1 MNPIYISPGVRTP
14 FVKSG
19 GSFAGHVAL
28 ELSVPVAKAM
38 ADIAAPDFLV
48 WGQVI
53 PDVMVS
59 NIGRE
64 LVFEAGLNPDTP
76 AFSTVLACS
85 TSFMGAIEA
94 AGMIGKGGTHLALVG
109 GAETMSHVPL
119 ALSTAAADRI
129 VAEFARNPR
138 GAAEMIAATTAAD
151 FQLPGQ
157 AWANKQSGRS
167 QGQHTEDTARHFGIS
182 RQAQDERALLS
193 HRAAIVGQD
202 DGFFD
207 DLLVPFAGVTQDA
220 IPRRDTSLERLST
233 LRPAFDPVAGTITA
247 GNASPLTD
255 GAAGLWVAD
264 AEGMKKLGREPA
276 VRLLDWQIAA
286 MDFRHSEEGILMA
299 PARAIPRLLAQHR
312 LRFSDIAS
320 WNIHEA
326 FAAQVLANIAAASDP
341 VYRREKAGVD
351 FDLGEFDWARVN
363 PHGGSLSIGHPFA
376 ATGARILSQAAKEL
390 QACSSGTYGIVS
402 LCADGGQGTV
412 ALLQRV

>member
-1 MNPIYISPGVRTP
+1 MLPVYLSPGVRTP
-14 FVKSG
+14 FAKAG
-19 GSFAGHVAL
+19 GPFARHSAL
-28 ELSVPVAKAM
+28 ELSMPVASAM
-38 ADIAAPDFLV
+38 AAVATPDFLV

-59 NIGRE
+59 NIARE
-64 LVFEAGLNPDTP
+64 LVFQAGLDPETP

-85 TSFMGAIEA
+85 TSFMAAIEA
-94 AGMIGKGGTHLALVG
+94 AGMIGSGGTHLALVG

-119 ALSTAAADRI
+119 ALNMAAADRI
-129 VAEFARNPR
+129 VAGFAKDPR
-138 GAAEMIAATTAAD
+138 AAAEMIAATTAAD
-151 FQLPGQ
+151 FQLPRQ

-167 QGQHTEDTARHFGIS
+167 QGQHTEDTARHFKIS

-193 HRAAIVGQD
+193 HRAAIAGQD
-202 DGFFD
+202 AGFFD
-207 DLLVPFAGVTQDA
+207 DLLVAFAGVEQDA
-220 IPRRDTSLERLST
+220 IPRRDTSPERLAN
-233 LRPAFDPVAGTITA
+233 LPPAFDPAGTLTA
-247 GNASPLTD
+247 GNSSPLTD

-264 AEGMKKLGREPA
+264 EAGMARLGREPA

-286 MDFRHSEEGILMA
+286 MDFRQSDEGILMA
-299 PARAIPRLLAQHR
+299 PARAIPRLLARHR
-312 LRFSDIAS
+312 LRFAEITS

-351 FDLGEFDWARVN
+351 FELGAFDWARVN
-363 PHGGSLSIGHPFA
+363 PHGGSLAIGHPFA
-376 ATGARILSQAAKEL
+376 ATGARILSQAAKEMATL
-390 QACSSGTYGIVS
+390 PSGSYGIVS